1 MKMEI
6 ELTEE
11 QAEKVEILKENGVSV
26 GEAIDMLFDIRDE
39 VIDSSDK
46 FIDDKIEMVNKHKLE
61 LEEQMAKVDEELT
74 LYTKLKDSAINP
86 EQKVKM
92 IENEYG
98 KIDKTYDETVH
109 DTKLKFRWTKA
120 IFKF

>member
-6 ELTEE
+6 ELTES
-11 QAEKVEILKENGVSV
+11 QAEKVEVLNEKGISV
-26 GEAIDMLFDIRDE
+26 GEAIDLLFDIRDD

-46 FIDDKIEMVNKHKLE
+46 YIDDRIEMANKQKEE
-61 LEEQMAKVDEELT
+61 LKEQMAKVEDELT
-74 LYTKLKDSAINP
+74 LFNKLKESSINP
-86 EQKVKM
+86 EQKVKI
-92 IENEYG
+92 IEREYG

-109 DTKLKFRWTKA
+109 DAKLKFKWTRS